1 MNRIYS
7 LYMHVFPNGKRYI
20 GITKDVKARWRAG
33 GYYYKKQPKM
43 WRAICKY
50 GWDSIKHIVLKSDM
64 TQGEAENAE
73 KVLIA
78 TLGTIE
84 NGYNTAIGGKGL
96 NGSYLSP
103 YLSEMVNA
111 GRKLGFPLAMVVYRE
126 RKQSTKA
133 QFWNE
138 VEEAVTKKHGV
149 KSSTDEWRV
158 AEFWFSMGRWCD
170 LNERIARGED
180 VSKWEEGYLE
190 LYIEKAIYERSE
202 ACASIRT

>member
-1 MNRIYS
+1 
-7 LYMHVFPNGKRYI
+7 
-20 GITKDVKARWRAG
+20 
-33 GYYYKKQPKM
+33 
-43 WRAICKY
+43 
-50 GWDSIKHIVLKSDM
+50 M

-73 KVLIA
+73 KLFIA

-126 RKQSTKA
+126 RKQPQNA

-138 VEEAVTKKHGV
+138 VAETVTKKHGV

-158 AEFWFSMGRWCD
+158 AEFWFCMDRWCD
-170 LNERIARGED
+170 LNDRIIRGED
-180 VSKWEEGYLE
+180 VSTWKEGYLE
-190 LYIEKAIYERSE
+190 LAIYNMIMK
-202 ACASIRT
+202 A

>member
-7 LYMHVFPNGKRYI
+7 LYMHVFPNGKLYI

-50 GWDSIKHIVLKSDM
+50 GWNSIKHIVLKSDM
-64 TQGEAENAE
+64 TQVEAENAE

-111 GRKLGFPLAMVVYRE
+111 GRKLGFPLAMVAYRE
-126 RKQSTKA
+126 RKQPQNA

-138 VEEAVTKKHGV
+138 VAEAVTKKHGV

-158 AEFWFSMGRWCD
+158 AEFWFYMDRWCD
-170 LNERIARGED
+170 LNYRIIRGED
-180 VSKWEEGYLE
+180 VSTWKEGYLE
-190 LYIEKAIYERSE
+190 LAIYNMIMK
-202 ACASIRT
+202 A